1 MKLPRKKKKEES
13 SEYIAVSSKTSNR
26 YKIKNP
32 FSEDVMINHKK
43 SDIKIFDDENGFTYI
58 LFKKK
63 KYLAEIVEKSQNK
76 YTVLINGVSY
86 SFTIETPISYKR
98 KKYLEKN
105 QEKSKTEIVGAPMPG
120 KIVDILMEEGAKVKE
135 GEALLILE
143 AMKMQNEI
151 TSPVSGVIKKV
162 YSKNGDIVNKEDA
175 LIEIDR
181 S

>member
-1 MKLPRKKKKEES
+1 MKLSKNKSKEET
-13 SEYIAVSSKTSNR
+13 SEYIAVSSKANS
-26 YKIKNP
+26 YKIKNL

-43 SDIKIFDDENGFTYI
+43 SDIKILDDENGFTYI

-63 KYLAEIVEKSQNK
+63 KYLAEIIEKSQNK

-86 SFTIETPISYKR
+86 SFTIETPISFKR

-105 QEKSKTEIVGAPMPG
+105 LQKSKMEMIGAPMPG
-120 KIVDILMEEGAKVKE
+120 KIVDVLVEEGAKVSE

-151 TSPVSGVIKKV
+151 SSTVTGTVKKV
-162 YSKNGDIVNKEDA
+162 FVRQNDIVNKEDV
-175 LIEIDR
+175 LVEIER
-181 S
+181 

>member
-1 MKLPRKKKKEES
+1 MILSKKKEKEQDT
-13 SEYIAVSSKTSNR
+13 EYIAVSASTKYT
-26 YKIKNP
+26 IKSP

-58 LFKKK
+58 LYKRK
-63 KYLAEIVEKSQNK
+63 KYLAEIVEKSQNR

-105 QEKSKTEIVGAPMPG
+105 KTSSRTELVGAPMPG
-120 KIVDILMEEGAKVKE
+120 KIVDVLVEAGARVKV
-135 GEALLILE
+135 GESLLILE

-151 TSPVSGVIKKV
+151 ASPVSGLVKKV
-162 YSKNGDIVNKEDA
+162 FVKQGDIVNKEDV
-175 LIEIDR
+175 LIEIEK
-181 S
+181 

>member
-1 MKLPRKKKKEES
+1 MKISKKKSKEET
-13 SEYIAVSSKTSNR
+13 SEYIAVSSKADC

-63 KYLAEIVEKSQNK
+63 KYLAEIIEKSQNK

-86 SFTIETPISYKR
+86 SFTIETPISFKR

-105 QEKSKTEIVGAPMPG
+105 LQKSKMELIGAPMPG
-120 KIVDILMEEGAKVKE
+120 KIVDVLVEEGAKVNE
-135 GEALLILE
+135 GESLLILE

-151 TSPVSGVIKKV
+151 ASTVTGTIRKV
-162 YSKNGDIVNKEDA
+162 FVKPNDIVNKEDV
-175 LIEIDR
+175 LVEVER
-181 S
+181 